1 MLPKVSNTTE
11 FLSQIRALV
20 VLIVAILTIG
30 ALSSVIIFGETP
42 TGALALTVTTLA
54 GAGKANSGPVDP
66 ALGTWGLIMKFFGAF
81 IIWFAL
87 WTTFGLAIEGKF
99 GEYYKEVKETKHIR
113 ALRGHYIVCGA
124 GRVGKPIGDRLKNSG
139 EEVVFI
145 EKDKETIAKLK
156 EQGYYVIESE
166 ALDEDVLIKAG
177 ISNAI
182 GIAVAIGDDGKNLL
196 AVLTAK
202 ELNTNLKVAAR
213 ISDSKLIPKF
223 KKAGANYIILPEAI
237 GGTKL
242 ADALRGYVDE
252 DHIFV
257 NE

>member
-1 MLPKVSNTTE
+1 MLPKVSNTPE
-11 FLSQIRALV
+11 FLGKIRALV
-20 VLIVAILTIG
+20 ILVVAILTIG
-30 ALSSVIIFGETP
+30 VLSSIIIFDETP
-42 TGALALTVTTLA
+42 TEALALTVSILA
-54 GAGKANSGPVDP
+54 GSGKVSSGTVDQ
-66 ALGTWGLIMKFFGAF
+66 ALGTWGLVMKFFGAL

-99 GEYYKEVKETKHIR
+99 SDYYKEVKETKHIR
-113 ALRGHYIVCGA
+113 ALHGHYIVCGA

-166 ALDEDVLIKAG
+166 ALDENVLIKAG
-177 ISNAI
+177 INNAT
-182 GIAVAIGDDGKNLL
+182 GIAVAIGDDSKNLL

-202 ELNTNLKVAAR
+202 ELNTALKVAVR

-257 NE
+257 ND